1 LKKKK
6 ELHFRFHDPNTPEV
20 AGDFLFHLF
29 LEANQPKVDRLLH
42 DAAEQDTPE
51 PAEQES
57 SMNSPII

>member
-1 LKKKK
+1 MKKKK
-6 ELHFRFHDPNTPEV
+6 ELHFRFHDPNPPEV

-42 DAAEQDTPE
+42 EAAEQKVPE

-57 SMNSPII
+57 SMNGPVM